1 VTSVVGQSAPLFGG
15 DYNPEQ
21 WPDSRRDADLA
32 ALEQLGVNTVTL
44 GVFSWALLQPAKN
57 TFELG
62 WLERVVDAVVGR
74 EIGVVLATP
83 TAAQPAWMSA
93 AFPEILPVDPWGR
106 RRRHGGRVN
115 YCPSSTAYREA
126 AAEIAG
132 VLADRFG
139 GHDALRLWHVNNE
152 YGPVCY
158 CDHCFDDFR
167 RWLTER
173 YGDLTT
179 LNEAWGTAVW
189 GNTIY
194 DWSEIELP
202 SELNAMD
209 EPRPGRV
216 RLSPNPSI
224 ALDHARYCSSVLLDC
239 FLNEKAVL
247 RDRTPTVPVTTNFH
261 GPVQVVDWHEWSE
274 HVDLVSWDSYPRSGG
289 HWAHP
294 AFGHALA
301 RGSGQHADF
310 LVMEASPG
318 PVNWH
323 ELGALKRPGRVRLE
337 AVQAV
342 AHGSRGMLYF
352 QIRQAR
358 GGAELSHAAMIPRH
372 GRLDTRTG
380 AELLRLSA
388 DLRAIGV
395 VVDGRRFDA
404 TIALVFDWP
413 SWWGHH
419 NTPGL
424 DQRSRYLE
432 TVRETYRALCAGG
445 CAVDVL
451 GCEGPFSGYDAVVAP
466 LLHVA
471 GHSTI
476 SALARFVGDGGLL
489 VTTCGSAVVGDDC
502 QVHPDGVDPVW
513 RDLVGLWVEE
523 TDVQPAGVVN
533 QVVFLDDDEAF
544 GARELF
550 DIVRLESAVTLAE
563 FRDDFYAGSPA
574 VTLNRFGAGRAMY
587 VASPTADLVA
597 AALVRALDRRGTDG
611 ADVERLTWTSDD
623 DEIVF
628 VLNHGEHDT
637 TVALA
642 GGTWIDVLTGRT
654 HRQTTSVPAAD
665 AVVLRRSR

>member
-1 VTSVVGQSAPLFGG
+1 MVGGPSSLWFGG

-21 WPDSRRDADLA
+21 WPEPVRDADLE

-44 GVFSWALLQPAKN
+44 GVFSWALLQPAKQ
-57 TFELG
+57 TYELD
-62 WLERVVDAVVGR
+62 WLERVVDAVAGR
-74 EIGVVLATP
+74 GIGIVLATP

-93 AFPEILPVDPWGR
+93 AFPEILPVDAWGR

-126 AAEIAG
+126 SAAIAG

-139 GHDALRLWHVNNE
+139 SHDALRLWHVNNE

-158 CDHCFDDFR
+158 CDHCLDDFR
-167 RWLTER
+167 RWLADR
-173 YGDLTT
+173 YGDLAA

-189 GNTIY
+189 GNTLH

-209 EPRPGRV
+209 DRRSGRV
-216 RLSPNPSI
+216 RLSPNPSVS
-224 ALDHARYCSSVLLDC
+224 LDHARYCSSVLLDC

-247 RDRTPTVPVTTNFH
+247 RERTTTVPVTTNFH

-274 HVDLVSWDSYPRSGG
+274 HVDVVSWDSYPRTGG
-289 HWAHP
+289 HWAHA
-294 AFGHALA
+294 AFAHALA
-301 RGSGQHADF
+301 RGAGRRPEF

-337 AVQAV
+337 ALQAI

-352 QIRQAR
+352 QVRQAR
-358 GGAELSHAAMIPRH
+358 AGAELNHAALIPRH

-380 AELLRLSA
+380 TELLRLSA
-388 DLRAIGV
+388 DVHSIGV
-395 VVDGRRFDA
+395 FADDHRPDNTV
-404 TIALVFDWP
+404 ALVFDWP

-424 DQRSRYLE
+424 DQRSRYFD
-432 TVRETYRALCAGG
+432 TVRETSRALCERVG
-445 CAVDVL
+445 AVDVV
-451 GCEGPFSGYDAVVAP
+451 GGRGPFTGYDAVVVP
-466 LLHVA
+466 MLHVA
-471 GHSTI
+471 GPTTI
-476 SALARFVGDGGLL
+476 AALVDFVAAGGLL

-502 QVHPDGVDPVW
+502 QVHPDGVDPQW
-513 RDLVGLWVEE
+513 RELVGLWVEE
-523 TDVQPAGVVN
+523 TDVQPVDVIN
-533 QVVFLDDDEAF
+533 RVVFLDDEETFD
-544 GARELF
+544 ARELF
-550 DIVRLESAVTLAE
+550 DTVRLESAATVAE

-574 VTLNRFGAGRAMY
+574 VTLNRFGSGRAVY

-597 AALVRALDRRGTDG
+597 AALARTLGRRA
-611 ADVERLTWTSDD
+611 ADDVDLERLVWIADSD
-623 DEIVF
+623 ELVF
-628 VLNHGEHDT
+628 LLNHGEHDAAVELT
-637 TVALA
+637 DARWT
-642 GGTWIDVLTGRT
+642 DVLTGRS
-654 HRQTTSVPAAD
+654 HRHAVSVPALD